1 MEERLEACRDKAG
14 EAIRKATSIEELEGI
29 RIEFLGKKGEMTRIL
44 RGLGGLDPQR
54 RPKIGKRAN
63 EIKSEIEEKLQE
75 RIEQFKDALAN
86 ERLLAESLDISL
98 PGKQYRRG
106 NLHPLVQIQRDLEE
120 IFLRMGFSIA
130 DGPEV
135 ETEYYNFEA
144 LNVPSNHPARDMQD
158 TFYLETGGL
167 LLRTQTSPVQ
177 VRIMEEQAPPI
188 RIVAPGRCYR
198 VDDFD
203 ATHSPVFHQIEGL
216 MIDKDISFS
225 NLKGVLFAAIGKI
238 FGPERRI
245 RLRPS
250 YFPFT
255 EPSAEVEIS
264 CSNCEMKG
272 CRVCSNTG
280 WLEILGAG
288 MVNPKVLDMSGIDS
302 ELYTGFAF
310 GIGLDRMAM
319 LKYGIE
325 NIKHFWDND
334 MRFLGQF

>member
-1 MEERLEACRDKAG
+1 M
-14 EAIRKATSIEELEGI
+14 
-29 RIEFLGKKGEMTRIL
+29 
-44 RGLGGLDPQR
+44 
-54 RPKIGKRAN
+54 
-63 EIKSEIEEKLQE
+63 
-75 RIEQFKDALAN
+75 
-86 ERLLAESLDISL
+86 
-98 PGKQYRRG
+98 
-106 NLHPLVQIQRDLEE
+106 VQIQRELEE

-144 LNVPSNHPARDMQD
+144 LNVPSDHPARDMQD
-158 TFYLETGGL
+158 TFYLEDGGL

-177 VRIMEEQAPPI
+177 VRIMEQQTPPI

-225 NLKGVLFAAIGKI
+225 HLKGVLFAAIGKI
-238 FGPERRI
+238 FGPERQI

-264 CSNCEMKG
+264 CSNCAMEG
-272 CRVCSNTG
+272 CRVCSYTG

-334 MRFLGQF
+334 MRFLAQF